1 MTTKK
6 KKSQGM
12 KLFLMI
18 LPFLILCFLFSY
30 FPLHGWIYALYDYK
44 APVSVRRIEMV

>member
-18 LPFLILCFLFSY
+18 LVKLESSDVKQILLNC
-30 FPLHGWIYALYDYK
+30 K
-44 APVSVRRIEMV
+44 